1 MSILNITNRILTPST
16 LSALDSSSS
25 LLPLVVKDGAN
36 TAGRTI
42 MAKETGGEHESREKF
57 IEEAGTAALWLGG
70 IPLSRKIFDKTIFK
84 MAGLNPEIS
93 FKKIVSKGSQQLTEL
108 ELKKLSPNASL
119 ALTGEQ
125 LAKKYK
131 HFHIAK
137 FLVSTLVPFTL
148 LTAVLPKLNQQLS
161 RKIIL
166 NRALKDNK
174 AENKSDNSQVQSN
187 KQPDFTGTNSKSSGL
202 KNLEE
207 TFLQNTTRP
216 ISFAGNKKSNQ
227 NPAFTGIETLIGKA
241 GSGILGATAGAEVN
255 AVDNML
261 LLDLGI
267 SGNRVAFVPRNN
279 QERAEY
285 ALKEGGILFFFFF
298 AQKIIKNQFDKLSN
312 KLKVPVDL
320 DFKTLSSDSF
330 KNKMQEIH
338 KSPTKQNMEQLT
350 QFTEST
356 AIKNGEENAFNFIK
370 NNHKNNNFLTLQTAK
385 EIGIIK
391 TTAKGELNPAKY
403 IEIKD
408 VEKLSKDIS
417 KFTTAMLDSGLKP
430 EEFINKTKKVK
441 TGFLAANLAICSIA
455 LGYVLPKIQ
464 YVFREKVYGSKEF
477 PGIKAYT
484 EEAKHISK
492 N

>member
-1 MSILNITNRILTPST
+1 
-16 LSALDSSSS
+16 
-25 LLPLVVKDGAN
+25 
-36 TAGRTI
+36 
-42 MAKETGGEHESREKF
+42 MAKNEGGEHESREKF

-84 MAGLNPEIS
+84 MACLNPDVSI
-93 FKKIVSKGSQQLTEL
+93 KKIINKSPQQLTEL

-119 ALTGEQ
+119 VLTGEQ

-131 HFHIAK
+131 HFHVAK

-148 LTAVLPKLNQQLS
+148 LTAVLPKLNQELS

-166 NRALKDNK
+166 NRALKEEK
-174 AENKSDNSQVQSN
+174 AGSKPDNSQVQSN
-187 KQPDFTGTNSKSSGL
+187 KQSDFVDRNVSFKSQNL
-202 KNLEE
+202 KKLEDN
-207 TFLQNTTRP
+207 FLQNTTKP
-216 ISFAGNKKSNQ
+216 IGFAGNKKSNKA
-227 NPAFTGIETLIGKA
+227 PGFSGFETIIGRA
-241 GSGILGATAGAEVN
+241 GKGLLGATAGAEVN
-255 AVDNML
+255 SVDNML

-285 ALKEGGILFFFFF
+285 ALKEGGILFFLFL

-330 KNKMQEIH
+330 KNKMQEIYNV
-338 KSPTKQNMEQLT
+338 PTKKGGVKQLT
-350 QFTEST
+350 QFTEGSVGE
-356 AIKNGEENAFNFIK
+356 KLEENAFSFISK
-370 NNHKNNNFLTLQTAK
+370 NHKNHKFLTLQAAK
-385 EIGIIK
+385 ELGIIK
-391 TTAKGELNPAKY
+391 TNAKGELNPAKY

-408 VEKLSKDIS
+408 VEKLSKDIG
-417 KFTTAMLDSGLKP
+417 KFATAMLDSGLKP
-430 EEFINKTKKVK
+430 EAFISKTKKVK
-441 TGFLAANLAICSIA
+441 TGFLAANLAICSVA

-484 EEAKHISK
+484 EEAKHLSEK
-492 N
+492 

>member
-1 MSILNITNRILTPST
+1 MSILNITNRIFTPST
-16 LSALDSSSS
+16 LSNLDSSSS

-42 MAKETGGEHESREKF
+42 IANKTGGEHEGREKF

-84 MAGLNPEIS
+84 AAGLNPDIS
-93 FKKIVSKGSQQLTEL
+93 IKKILNKGSQQLTGL

-119 ALTGEQ
+119 SLTGEQ
-125 LAKKYK
+125 LAKRYK
-131 HFHIAK
+131 HFHVAK

-166 NRALKDNK
+166 KRALKEKESGTKPDITDKNISF
-174 AENKSDNSQVQSN
+174 KSQN
-187 KQPDFTGTNSKSSGL
+187 L
-202 KNLEE
+202 KKLEE

-330 KNKMQEIH
+330 QNKMQEIY
-338 KSPTKQNMEQLT
+338 KAPAKQENLKQLT
-350 QFTEST
+350 QFTEGT
-356 AIKNGEENAFNFIK
+356 AAEKLEENAFSFIK
-370 NNHKNNNFLTLQTAK
+370 NNHKNHKFLTLQAAK
-385 EIGIIK
+385 ELGVIK
-391 TTAKGELNPAKY
+391 TTAKDELNPAKY

-408 VEKLSKDIS
+408 VEKLSKDMGN
-417 KFTTAMLDSGLKP
+417 FANAMLDSGLKP
-430 EEFINKTKKVK
+430 EAFINKTKKVK
-441 TGFLAANLAICSIA
+441 AGFLAANLAICSVA

-484 EEAKHISK
+484 EEAKHLSK
-492 N
+492 K